1 MKIPKLIPGEE
12 FTDLDLLSKLLQP
25 KRTAPKSKIE
35 VLGSE
40 ENLQRSEDSE
50 DDEEDQEEAIQNWE
64 IEQSIVNEERDLV
77 QSKSNS
83 LGTSCLSSKCP
94 EKSIISD
101 STYGFGN
108 ERSDIFQKL
117 EEESSEL
124 FENYKIST
132 VPNDERSKL
141 RLEAENE

>member
-1 MKIPKLIPGEE
+1 MRREIWFKVSPIPWVHHV
-12 FTDLDLLSKLLQP
+12 S
-25 KRTAPKSKIE
+25 
-35 VLGSE
+35 SE
-40 ENLQRSEDSE
+40 
-50 DDEEDQEEAIQNWE
+50 
-64 IEQSIVNEERDLV
+64 
-77 QSKSNS
+77 
-83 LGTSCLSSKCP
+83 CP

-132 VPNDERSKL
+132 VPNDQRSKL

>member
-1 MKIPKLIPGEE
+1 MKIPKLVPGEE

-40 ENLQRSEDSE
+40 QNPERSEDSE
-50 DDEEDQEEAIQNWE
+50 EDDDEEEAIQNWE

-83 LGTSCLSSKCP
+83 LGTSCLIRMP
-94 EKSIISD
+94 RNRLFQTRHMD
-101 STYGFGN
+101 SVMNVAIYFKN
-108 ERSDIFQKL
+108 
-117 EEESSEL
+117 
-124 FENYKIST
+124 
-132 VPNDERSKL
+132 
-141 RLEAENE
+141 

>member
-40 ENLQRSEDSE
+40 ENLERSEDSE
-50 DDEEDQEEAIQNWE
+50 EDEEDQEEAIQNWE

-83 LGTSCLSSKCP
+83 LGTSCQPHPNAQKNRLFQTRHM
-94 EKSIISD
+94 D
-101 STYGFGN
+101 SVMNVAIYFKN
-108 ERSDIFQKL
+108 
-117 EEESSEL
+117 
-124 FENYKIST
+124 
-132 VPNDERSKL
+132 
-141 RLEAENE
+141 